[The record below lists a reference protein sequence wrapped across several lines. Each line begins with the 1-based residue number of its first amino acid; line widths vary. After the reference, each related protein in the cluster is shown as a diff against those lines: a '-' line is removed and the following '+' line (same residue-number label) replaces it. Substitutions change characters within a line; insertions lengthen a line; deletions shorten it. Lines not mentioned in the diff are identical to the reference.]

1 MYTIAHTL
9 TYILTHTQNT
19 NAQVPKHL
27 KTAFAESDL
36 AGRNAV
42 SALKRNIQ
50 RASPQS
56 VVHYS
61 PQFLVISQQLDPE
74 SSQNQ
79 HADKS
84 AEHVLLGGL
93 EEFGLEVFERLWRA
107 IRQRFPS

>member
-1 MYTIAHTL
+1 MC
-9 TYILTHTQNT
+9 THTHT
-19 NAQVPKHL
+19 YTHITCTQVSKHL
-27 KTAFAESDL
+27 KTAFVESDL

-42 SALKRNIQ
+42 GALKRNIQ
-50 RASPQS
+50 RVSAQS

-61 PQFLVISQQLDPE
+61 PQFLGVSKQLDEE
-74 SSQNQ
+74 STQTQNQ